1 MGINFGNFKSKKP
14 PTATTETPGELRVKI
29 PKPQVDY
36 KQKCEDLQKALENT
50 EENMRAYMKSHETA
64 QRNFENAMKAVDE
77 LSSEVEALRIQE
89 TNLKKYVDTASL
101 KLSQLQFSPRE
112 FGELALVLGALHVN
126 ASTSQH
132 QQLDKIVGSHLI
144 ADVREWII
152 DILSKPY
159 EVVKE

>member
-1 MGINFGNFKSKKP
+1 MGINFGNFKAKKS
-14 PTATTETPGELRVKI
+14 PTATTESPGEMRVKVPP

-36 KQKCEDLQKALENT
+36 KQKYEDLQNYIHKSNKEFNVILEKQKQDIDDLT
-50 EENMRAYMKSHETA
+50 R
-64 QRNFENAMKAVDE
+64 
-77 LSSEVEALRIQE
+77 EVEALRIQE
-89 TNLKKYVDTASL
+89 ANLKKYVNNASL
-101 KLSQLQFSPRE
+101 KLEQLQFSPRE

-159 EVVKE
+159 EVVKDE